1 VRHGA
6 GVIDVTDLVG
16 RIATTESISGVWQLA
31 TNYYRPLGFSRVNY
45 GLTRFR
51 HDMSIGDPDDALFLT
66 TQSDEYAQL
75 YFRSGFYERTPIY
88 RWILRNTGL
97 TTWRWVHDAY
107 ADGRLPPDEAEALR
121 VNARYG
127 IFAGIAISFPETRVR
142 TKGALGL
149 AADPGLDHDD
159 VDAVLAREGPGMLAV
174 AHMTHLKIAT
184 LPTRYARRGLTPR
197 QREVLEW
204 VADGKTTQDVAVLLG
219 ISVGM
224 VEKHLRLLREALN
237 VETTAHAVAKAAI
250 LNLIFTRDEAEG

>member
-1 VRHGA
+1 
-6 GVIDVTDLVG
+6 
-16 RIATTESISGVWQLA
+16 
-31 TNYYRPLGFSRVNY
+31 
-45 GLTRFR
+45 
-51 HDMSIGDPDDALFLT
+51 
-66 TQSDEYAQL
+66 
-75 YFRSGFYERTPIY
+75 
-88 RWILRNTGL
+88 
-97 TTWRWVHDAY
+97 
-107 ADGRLPPDEAEALR
+107 
-121 VNARYG
+121 
-127 IFAGIAISFPETRVR
+127 
-142 TKGALGL
+142 
-149 AADPGLDHDD
+149 
-159 VDAVLAREGPGMLAV
+159 MLAV